1 MTITELHSLG
11 VSKGSCGRVEGFI
24 GSDGRGRRG
33 LCPAPCGV
41 WEKGQS

>member
-11 VSKGSCGRVEGFI
+11 VGKGCRSSRVESFI

-41 WEKGQS
+41 